1 MLAWA
6 AMFLGYY
13 HIHVMCFIPN
23 RHFFNFI
30 LPIELKQTKSR
41 ASSFSSVEQKSRASS
56 FSSEEQSKERKKKN
70 ENLDFLVWN
79 GSFRIDSRT
88 DVWFR
93 KNWFSLVEM
102 KESNYKHSLLSFLM
116 SILAIEKIQY

>member
-41 ASSFSSVEQKSRASS
+41 ANSFSSVEQKSRASS
-56 FSSEEQSKERKKKN
+56 FSSEEQKSPASSFSSVEHSKEREKKMKISISLY
-70 ENLDFLVWN
+70 ETGVFVLILVSMF
-79 GSFRIDSRT
+79 G
-88 DVWFR
+88 
-93 KNWFSLVEM
+93 L
-102 KESNYKHSLLSFLM
+102 
-116 SILAIEKIQY
+116 EKIGFHWSK